1 MAKVTVNAKAE
12 WKDAFRQKLQEERGA
27 SDEWMDKHLIVTSLS
42 DLSEDLSDDDEEE
55 GSE

>member
-12 WKDAFRQKLQEERGA
+12 WKDAFRQKLQEETGA
-27 SDEWMDKHLIVTSLS
+27 SNEWMDKHLIVTSLS
-42 DLSEDLSDDDEEE
+42 DLSDDLSDDEEDE

>member
-12 WKDAFRQKLQEERGA
+12 WKDAVRQKLQEETGA
-27 SDEWMDKHLIVTSLS
+27 SNEWMDKHLIVTSLS
-42 DLSEDLSDDDEEE
+42 DLSDDLSDDDEDE